1 MNQHTNYPTNYQPS
15 DIPDNVESLYDFG
28 DPELLADYYLIP

>member
-1 MNQHTNYPTNYQPS
+1 MNQHTNYQPI

-28 DPELLADYYLIP
+28 DPQLLADYYLRDW